1 MITSLR
7 VLIAGAAAAA
17 AIAGAAGTA
26 SAAVT
31 FATPTLNIGC
41 HGTAKDVRCDIRSS
55 SARRP
60 PKPRVCDFDW
70 GTAFG
75 LTRRGKGRG
84 LCVSDT
90 VLPDPGRPPRI
101 LRYGRSIRVNARIVC
116 TSRRTGLT
124 CRNAAGHGF
133 LLSKQRIRL
142 Y

>member
-1 MITSLR
+1 MTTSLR

-17 AIAGAAGTA
+17 AIAAGAGSA

-31 FATPTLNIGC
+31 FATPSLNVGC
-41 HGTAKDVRCDIRSS
+41 YGTSTDVRCDIRRS

-60 PKPRVCDFDW
+60 SKPRSCEFDW

-75 LTRRGKGRG
+75 LTRTGRGRG

-90 VLPDPGRPPRI
+90 VLPDPSNPPRI
-101 LRYGRSIRVNARIVC
+101 LRYGRSIRVNKRIVC
-116 TSRRTGLT
+116 TSRTTGLR
-124 CRNAAGHGF
+124 CRNTAGHGF
-133 LLSKQRIRL
+133 LLSRQRIRL